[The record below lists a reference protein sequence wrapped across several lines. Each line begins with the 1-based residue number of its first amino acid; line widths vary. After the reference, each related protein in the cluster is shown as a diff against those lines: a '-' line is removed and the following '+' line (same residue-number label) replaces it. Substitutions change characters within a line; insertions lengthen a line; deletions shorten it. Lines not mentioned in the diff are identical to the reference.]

1 VIRSSLLTEWKNYE
15 RSLPLHIFFMLF
27 GYITYKAIMRYAM
40 LLIVFVLLVAV
51 DALAETRGAM
61 PYGDYPQFQNA
72 YGISKESLGSREA
85 EMALE
90 KYFAGQ
96 GLKASNLRH
105 RDRFIEAEIYKGD
118 RLFDKVLFDRKT
130 GRIRSIY

>member
-1 VIRSSLLTEWKNYE
+1 
-15 RSLPLHIFFMLF
+15 
-27 GYITYKAIMRYAM
+27 MRYAM
-40 LLIVFVLLVAV
+40 PLIVLLFVAV
-51 DALAETRGAM
+51 MAVAVSAGTGGNL

-72 YGISKESLGSREA
+72 YGMCKENLGPREA

-90 KYFAGQ
+90 KYFAGR
-96 GLKASNLRH
+96 GLRASNMRH
-105 RDRFIEAEIYKGD
+105 KDRFLEAEIYKGD